1 MKDYVKE
8 FEEII
13 DDGSYEDSD
22 VIHEAKRIIKEMQF
36 QLSLKKMVL
45 VDCDDNE
52 AYGVLSVLDK
62 TPHQVQEEINKIK
75 SELESSWTT
84 EGVIERL
91 PKDWNVM
98 YESTI
103 NGDMFYGTVRI

>member
-1 MKDYVKE
+1 MKIFV
-8 FEEII
+8 
-13 DDGSYEDSD
+13 
-22 VIHEAKRIIKEMQF
+22 
-36 QLSLKKMVL
+36 MVL
-45 VDCDDNE
+45 VDCDNNE

-62 TPHQVQEEINKIK
+62 TPHQVQEEINNIK

-84 EGVIERL
+84 EDVIARL

-98 YESTI
+98 YESTL